1 MDLEVFVAEHSADWA
16 RLDALTKRHRQ
27 LTGAE
32 IDEFIRLYQRTAT
45 ELSAL
50 QSAGLDP
57 GLAARLSSLLARSR
71 AAVSGAPSSG
81 WSAVARFATVSFPAA
96 AYRARWWWLGC
107 AAGSVLVAVLIGW
120 RVAGSRALQAR
131 LLPQSAAAK
140 LVHHQ
145 FRHYYS
151 AHDAQSFAA
160 QVWTN
165 NAVVAAETI
174 TFGVLLGIPVLLVL
188 LENAL
193 NVGVIGGLMA
203 AYHRSGEFWS
213 LILPHGIL
221 ELSAVF
227 LAAGVGMRL
236 GWTIIDPGHRPRV
249 RALAEE
255 GRALITVAVGLV
267 AVLLISGGIEAFITP
282 SPLPT
287 WARIGIGVIAE
298 IAFLGYVIVL
308 GRRAVATGEVGDIA
322 RTPDVLPVAG

>member
-1 MDLEVFVAEHSADWA
+1 
-16 RLDALTKRHRQ
+16 
-27 LTGAE
+27 
-32 IDEFIRLYQRTAT
+32 
-45 ELSAL
+45 
-50 QSAGLDP
+50 
-57 GLAARLSSLLARSR
+57 
-71 AAVSGAPSSG
+71 
-81 WSAVARFATVSFPAA
+81 
-96 AYRARWWWLGC
+96 
-107 AAGSVLVAVLIGW
+107 VAVLIGW

-131 LLPQSAAAK
+131 LLPRSAAAK
-140 LVHHQ
+140 LVEHQ

-188 LENAL
+188 VENAL
-193 NVGVIGGLMA
+193 NVGIIGGLMA

-227 LAAGVGMRL
+227 LAAGVGLRL
-236 GWTIIDPGHRPRV
+236 GWAIIDPGHRPRV

-267 AVLLISGGIEAFITP
+267 AVLLVSGAIEAFVTP
-282 SPLPT
+282 SPLAT

-308 GRRAVATGEVGDIA
+308 GRRAVTAGESGDVVRA
-322 RTPDVLPVAG
+322 PDVLPVAG